1 MSQPESHDPY
11 AVEKGAADP
20 AAGASGASSNFSVS
34 LRDGIHVIN
43 FSRGDVLD
51 AYYIEQLGEDL
62 VDYAKKNDSAR
73 ILVDMASIN
82 HLSSAALGMLVTLK
96 SNVDAVSGRLCLSG
110 IQHDLMQIFKL
121 TKLNKVLEIHET
133 LDGALA
139 AMK

>member
-1 MSQPESHDPY
+1 MSQPENHDPY
-11 AVEKGAADP
+11 AVEKGAADA

-51 AYYIEQLGEDL
+51 AYYIEQLGDDM
-62 VDYAKKNDSAR
+62 VGYAKKHDKPR

-96 SNVDAVSGRLCLSG
+96 SNVDAVDGRLCLSG

-133 LDGALA
+133 ADGALRR
-139 AMK
+139 